1 MPGPEHAFVIPG
13 QVRAPEYG
21 VCLLAESAATTAG
34 TLRPWKPG
42 DRVTLRYSRGPRK
55 VAEVLDRLH
64 IAGAERKN
72 WPVVESDGKIVWMR
86 GAEVEAPGFRFTAQ
100 PLSE

>member
-1 MPGPEHAFVIPG
+1 
-13 QVRAPEYG
+13 
-21 VCLLAESAATTAG
+21 
-34 TLRPWKPG
+34 
-42 DRVTLRYSRGPRK
+42 
-55 VAEVLDRLH
+55 VLDRLH
-64 IAGAERKN
+64 IVGAERKN